1 MKEGRLIVERRDAS
15 DIGMRDLYVIVD
27 ELPEETLLYGGS
39 LELPLPP
46 GEHRVK
52 VTNRL
57 FSRSRRS
64 CSARPDR
71 SLFRRERGSLLAP
84 RSFDDHH
91 RHGSLQGCP
100 QAYVVPLPFR

>member
-57 FSRSRRS
+57 FSKVETFMLGEGQTVRFSGANVGAS
-64 CSARPDR
+64 
-71 SLFRRERGSLLAP
+71 SLLAP
-84 RSFDDHH
+84 LMIIT
-91 RHGSLQGCP
+91 GTG
-100 QAYVVPLPFR
+100 AYKVALKRM